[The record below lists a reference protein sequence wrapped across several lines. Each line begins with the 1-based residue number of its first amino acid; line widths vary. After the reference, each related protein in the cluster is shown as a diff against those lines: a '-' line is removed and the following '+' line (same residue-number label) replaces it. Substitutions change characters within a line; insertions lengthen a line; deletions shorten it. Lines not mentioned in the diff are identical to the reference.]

1 MLDEL
6 ERKLTAVVADALSTR
21 AGVAVVEAVGE
32 PPAPSAGG
40 GAVAVGVSAVEPE
53 PIFARE
59 SVELTNGA
67 GPPQSRRVLPLGFTA
82 TVSFARRAT
91 AEDAVSLGQAK
102 RALLRDASLV
112 AHAFGTLDV
121 STGKAFDVAG
131 DPGFDVRAFGL
142 ASGALDA
149 AREGAVLRGT
159 LSFGG
164 SAVVWPPGTTG
175 PEGTIDAVGT
185 LIEALPITIAPD
197 DPVVSVGGSTTVR
210 IRSVSGRRIAAAGSP
225 TPPRLALLVL
235 SDLPPAERG
244 AIATGAPGGEQGVR
258 LVDAAG
264 LEVVVAYQAPTGDPG
279 ATTSEHVAVHLARP
293 DGSRGLFLG
302 SAAIVLSNGGGP

>member
-6 ERKLTAVVADALSTR
+6 ERKLTTVVADALASR
-21 AGVAVVEAVGE
+21 AGVAVVEGVGE
-32 PPAPSAGG
+32 LPAPSAGG
-40 GAVAVGVSAVEPE
+40 GAVAVALTAVEPE

-67 GPPQSRRVLPLGFTA
+67 GPPRSRRVLPLGFTA
-82 TVSFARRAT
+82 TVTFARRAT
-91 AEDAVSLGQAK
+91 AEDASSLGQAK

-112 AHAFGTLDV
+112 AHAFGTLDAA
-121 STGKAFDVAG
+121 SGDAFEVPG

-142 ASGALDA
+142 VSGALDA
-149 AREGAVLRGT
+149 PREGPVLRT
-159 LSFGG
+159 SFSYGG
-164 SAVVWPPGTTG
+164 LVVVWPPDATG

-185 LIEALPITIAPD
+185 LVEALPITIAPD
-197 DPVVSVGGSTTVR
+197 DPVVSIGGSTTVR
-210 IRSVSGRRIAAAGSP
+210 VRSVTGRRIAAAGSP
-225 TPPRLALLVL
+225 TPPRLALLVV

-244 AIATGAPGGEQGVR
+244 AIASGAPGGEAGVR

-264 LEVVVAYQAPTGDPG
+264 TEVVVAYQAPTADPG
-279 ATTSEHVAVHLARP
+279 ATRSERVAVHLARP

-302 SAAIVLSNGGGP
+302 SAAIVLSNGGP